1 MPIHVNKYNHL
12 HELPNEKYEG
22 YFWLSDQ
29 KEPHVLF
36 DEDFNAENIPSNAF
50 VVEALLYSKE
60 KNVSIHIQH
69 HGEYLIRA
77 FNMTELQS
85 DEAIERE
92 FIPHNRLKSRGVK
105 KCNFIEYWQEETD
118 ADTFPVLVLK
128 ATIFK
133 GFKK

>member
-1 MPIHVNKYNHL
+1 MPLHVNKYNNL
-12 HELPNEKYEG
+12 HELPNEKFEG
-22 YFWLSDQ
+22 YYWLSDQ

-36 DEDFNAENIPSNAF
+36 DEVFNTETIPSNAF
-50 VVEALLYSKE
+50 VVEALLYAKE

-77 FNMTELQS
+77 FNMTDLQS
-85 DEAIERE
+85 DEICVRE
-92 FIPHNRLKSRGVK
+92 FIPHNRLKSIGVK
-105 KCNFIEYWQEETD
+105 MCNFIEYWQEESD
-118 ADTFPVLVLK
+118 ADTLPVLVLK